1 MSYNSPDH
9 TRHHLLPLLPRDQ
22 LPKTKCREINKDL
35 SNGAND
41 LLAGTEASI
50 IIACVS
56 GSMLEI
62 DPATEVNKNLIRVS
76 TNFKDFSRT
85 FFSKFKDLELG
96 KNL

>member
-1 MSYNSPDH
+1 
-9 TRHHLLPLLPRDQ
+9 
-22 LPKTKCREINKDL
+22 
-35 SNGAND
+35 
-41 LLAGTEASI
+41 
-50 IIACVS
+50 
-56 GSMLEI
+56 MLEI